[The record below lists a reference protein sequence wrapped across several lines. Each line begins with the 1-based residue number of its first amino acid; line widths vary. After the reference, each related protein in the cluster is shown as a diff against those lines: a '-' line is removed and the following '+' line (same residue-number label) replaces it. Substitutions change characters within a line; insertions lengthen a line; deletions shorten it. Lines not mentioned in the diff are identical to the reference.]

1 MIPKMFEWNSF
12 LVGTNWIVGHG
23 YGEKEKKKKR
33 KKEKRKKKK
42 MIVVIDNMQM
52 TLKCLNRKSQ
62 AQLFHI

>member
-1 MIPKMFEWNSF
+1 MFEWNSF

-52 TLKCLNRKSQ
+52 TLN
-62 AQLFHI
+62 A